1 MPPTAALDDVTT
13 PGGMLL
19 VLSVMLPV
27 VGLLAGLVIGG
38 RHARHV
44 ALLTIALGGGIA
56 VAVADAVL
64 VSGGSLVYLLGGWA
78 PPLGVI
84 LRADGLAA
92 AMMLVAAVVVGGIA
106 VYAGHDF
113 ATERGAP
120 ESRKSL
126 SFWLLLL
133 AVWGGL
139 NLVFVTRDLF
149 TAYVALEML
158 TFAAVPLVCL
168 DGSGETIRAAL
179 RYLLFALVG
188 SMLYLLGVFLLF
200 GMYGTVDMAL
210 LAERAGPDVTTI
222 AAIAL
227 LTTGLLAKTALFPL
241 HLWLPP
247 AHSGAPPAASA
258 ILSGLVV
265 KGSWFLV
272 VRVWFDVFPGVV
284 TLSSAELL
292 GAFGAAA
299 ILAGNV
305 VALRQQRLKLLVAYS
320 TVAQIGYLFVMF
332 PLAAGL
338 SGLGLDP
345 ALAQNG
351 GLLQAISHAM
361 AKAAMFMAAGLIYHS
376 IGHDRI
382 AELGGTARV
391 MPLTLLTFVLAG
403 VALMGL
409 PPSGA
414 YVAKKLFF
422 DATAASGQWWWEVV
436 LNAGG
441 FLTASYTVLVLAH
454 ALRPAA
460 TPIKLKS
467 PLSRMGEIAALV
479 LALGSLLLGFAAAV
493 MIPGASLSKAFAPD
507 ELLSAIVLIL
517 GGVAVACAL
526 GLRLPPLPVGE
537 SVASMLRP
545 LRRATVAAGG
555 LFVRADGALR
565 HWPVASLALL
575 VLAIAFAAT
584 IGAAN

>member
-1 MPPTAALDDVTT
+1 MPLTAQLDDVTT
-13 PGGMLL
+13 PGGALL

-27 VGLLAGLVIGG
+27 VGLLAGLVLGG

-44 ALLTIALGGGIA
+44 ALVTIALGGGIA
-56 VAVADAVL
+56 FAVADAVL

-126 SFWLLLL
+126 AFWLLLL

-227 LTTGLLAKTALFPL
+227 MTTGLLAKTALFPL

-272 VRVWFDVFPGVV
+272 VRIWFDVFPGVV

-338 SGLGLDP
+338 AGLELDP

-361 AKAAMFMAAGLIYHS
+361 AKAAMFMAAGLIYRS

-382 AELGGTARV
+382 AELGGAARA
-391 MPLTLLTFVLAG
+391 MPVTLLTFALAG

-414 YVAKKLFF
+414 FVAKKLFF
-422 DATAASGQWWWEVV
+422 DATAATGQWWWEIV
-436 LNAGG
+436 LNAGA

-454 ALRPAA
+454 ALRPAT
-460 TPIKLKS
+460 TPLELKS
-467 PLSRMGEIAALV
+467 PVSRIGELAALV
-479 LALGSLLLGFAAAV
+479 LALGSLLLGFAAAGV
-493 MIPGASLSKAFAPD
+493 IPGASLAKAFAPV
-507 ELLSAIVLIL
+507 ELLSAVVLVL
-517 GGVAVACAL
+517 GGAAVACAL
-526 GLRLPPLPVGE
+526 GLRLPPLPFGE
-537 SVASMLRP
+537 SIASMLRP
-545 LRRATVAAGG
+545 LRRMTVAAGG
-555 LFVRADGALR
+555 LVVRADGALR

-575 VLAIAFAAT
+575 MLAIALAAT
-584 IGAAN
+584 IAAAN

>member
-1 MPPTAALDDVTT
+1 
-13 PGGMLL
+13 MLL

-27 VGLLAGLVIGG
+27 VGLLAGLVLGG
-38 RHARHV
+38 CHARRV
-44 ALLTIALGGGIA
+44 ALVTIALGGGIA
-56 VAVADAVL
+56 FAVADAVL
-64 VSGGSLVYLLGGWA
+64 LSGGSLVYLLGGWA

-84 LRADGLAA
+84 LRADDLAA

-126 SFWLLLL
+126 AFWLLLL

-272 VRVWFDVFPGVV
+272 VRIWFDVFPGVV

-338 SGLGLDP
+338 SGLQLDP

-361 AKAAMFMAAGLIYHS
+361 AKAAMFMAAGLVYHS

-382 AELGGTARV
+382 AELGGAARA
-391 MPLTLLTFVLAG
+391 MPLTLLTFALSG

-422 DATAASGQWWWEVV
+422 DATAATGQWWWEIV
-436 LNAGG
+436 LNAGA

-460 TPIKLKS
+460 APIELKS
-467 PLSRMGEIAALV
+467 PVSKVGEIAALV
-479 LALGSLLLGFAAAV
+479 LALGSLLLGFAAAR
-493 MIPGASLSKAFAPD
+493 MIPGASLSKAFALD
-507 ELLSAIVLIL
+507 ELLSAIVLVL

-537 SVASMLRP
+537 SIAAMLRP
-545 LRRATVAAGG
+545 LRRLTVSAGG
-555 LFVRADGALR
+555 LVVRADGALR
-565 HWPVASLALL
+565 HWPIASLALL
-575 VLAIAFAAT
+575 LLAIVLAAA
-584 IGAAN
+584 IGAPMLR

>member
-1 MPPTAALDDVTT
+1 V
-13 PGGMLL
+13 
-19 VLSVMLPV
+19 
-27 VGLLAGLVIGG
+27 LLAGDRV
-38 RHARHV
+38 
-44 ALLTIALGGGIA
+44 
-56 VAVADAVL
+56 
-64 VSGGSLVYLLGGWA
+64 VYLLGGWA
-78 PPLGVI
+78 PPLGII

-92 AMMLVAAVVVGGIA
+92 AMMLAAAVVVGGIA

-126 SFWLLLL
+126 AFWLLLL
-133 AVWGGL
+133 AVWSGL

-149 TAYVALEML
+149 TGYVALEML

-168 DGSGETIRAAL
+168 DGRGETIRAAL

-188 SMLYLLGVFLLF
+188 SMLYLLGVFLLY
-200 GMYGTVDMAL
+200 GTYGTVDMAL
-210 LAERAGPDVTTI
+210 LAERAGPDGTTI

-272 VRVWFDVFPGVV
+272 VRIWLDVFPGVV
-284 TLSSAELL
+284 TLYSAELL
-292 GAFGAAA
+292 AAFGAAA
-299 ILAGNV
+299 IFVGNV

-332 PLAAGL
+332 PLASGL
-338 SGLGLDP
+338 STAGLDP

-351 GLLQAISHAM
+351 GLLQAISHAL

-376 IGHDRI
+376 VGHDRI
-382 AELGGTARV
+382 AELGGAARA
-391 MPLTLLTFVLAG
+391 MPLTLLTFALAG

-422 DATAASGQWWWEVV
+422 DATAATGQWWWESV
-436 LNAGG
+436 LNAGA

-454 ALRPAA
+454 ALRPTTA
-460 TPIKLKS
+460 PLQLKS
-467 PLSRMGEIAALV
+467 PVSRVGEVAALL
-479 LALGSLLLGFAAAV
+479 LAVSSLLFGFVAAG
-493 MIPGASLSKAFAPD
+493 MIPGASLSKAFTPD
-507 ELLSAIVLIL
+507 ELLSAVLLLL
-517 GGVAVACAL
+517 GGAVLAGAL
-526 GLRLPPLPVGE
+526 GLELPKLPIGA
-537 SVASMLRP
+537 SVAAMLRP
-545 LRRATVAAGG
+545 LRRVSVAAGE
-555 LFVRADGALR
+555 LVVRTDGALR
-565 HWPVASLALL
+565 HWPVATLALL
-575 VLAIAFAAT
+575 LLAGALAAT
-584 IGAAN
+584 LAAME

>member
-1 MPPTAALDDVTT
+1 MALPAALDDVTT
-13 PGGMLL
+13 PGGVLL
-19 VLSVMLPV
+19 VLSVMVPV
-27 VGLLAGLVIGG
+27 VGLLAGLVLGG

-44 ALLTIALGGGIA
+44 ALITIALGAGIA
-56 VAVADAVL
+56 ACIANSVL
-64 VSGGSLVYLLGGWA
+64 GSGENLVYLLGGWA
-78 PPLGVI
+78 PPLGIIV
-84 LRADGLAA
+84 RADSLSAV
-92 AMMLVAAVVVGGIA
+92 MMLVGAVVVGGIA

-113 ATERGAP
+113 AIERGAP

-126 SFWLLLL
+126 AFWLLLL

-149 TAYVALEML
+149 TGYVALEML

-168 DGSGETIRAAL
+168 DGRGETIRAAL
-179 RYLLFALVG
+179 RYLLFALAG
-188 SMLYLLGVFLLF
+188 SMLYLLGVFLLY
-200 GMYGTVDMAL
+200 GTYGTVDMAL
-210 LAERAGPDVTTI
+210 LAERAGPNVTTI

-272 VRVWFDVFPGVV
+272 VRVWLDVFPGVV
-284 TLSSAELL
+284 TLTSAELL
-292 GAFGAAA
+292 AAFGAAA

-320 TVAQIGYLFVMF
+320 TVAQIGYLFLMF

-338 SGLGLDP
+338 TGLELDP
-345 ALAQNG
+345 ALARNG

-382 AELGGTARV
+382 AELGGAARA
-391 MPLTLLTFVLAG
+391 MPLTLLTFALAG

-422 DATAASGQWWWEVV
+422 DATAETGQWWWEIV
-436 LNAGG
+436 LNAGA

-460 TPIKLKS
+460 TPLELTS
-467 PLSRMGEIAALV
+467 PVSRIGEIAALA
-479 LALGSLLLGFAAAV
+479 LALGSLLLGFAAAGV
-493 MIPGASLSKAFAPD
+493 IPGASLAKAFAPG
-507 ELLSAIVLIL
+507 ELLTAAVLIL
-517 GGVAVACAL
+517 GGAAVACAL
-526 GLRLPPLPVGE
+526 GLRLPPLPVGN
-537 SVASMLRP
+537 AAAALLRP
-545 LRRATVAAGG
+545 LRHLTVAAGG
-555 LFVRADGALR
+555 LIVRADGALR
-565 HWPVASLALL
+565 HWPVASIALL
-575 VLAIAFAAT
+575 MLAIAIAAT
-584 IGAAN
+584 IAAAR

>member
-1 MPPTAALDDVTT
+1 MPLTAALDDVTT

-27 VGLLAGLVIGG
+27 VGLLTGLVLGG

-44 ALLTIALGGGIA
+44 ALVTIALGGGIA
-56 VAVADAVL
+56 FAVADAVL
-64 VSGGSLVYLLGGWA
+64 VSDGSLVYLLGGWA
-78 PPLGVI
+78 PPLGII
-84 LRADGLAA
+84 LRADDLGA

-113 ATERGAP
+113 GLERGAP

-126 SFWLLLL
+126 AFWLLLL

-168 DGSGETIRAAL
+168 DGRGETIRAAL

-200 GMYGTVDMAL
+200 GTYGTVDMAL
-210 LAERAGPDVTTI
+210 LSERAGSNVTTI

-338 SGLGLDP
+338 AGLQLDP

-351 GLLQAISHAM
+351 GLLQAVSHAM

-382 AELGGTARV
+382 AELGGAARA

-409 PPSGA
+409 PPGGA

-422 DATAASGQWWWEVV
+422 EATAATGQWWWEIV
-436 LNAGG
+436 LNAGA

-460 TPIKLKS
+460 RPIQLKS
-467 PLSRMGEIAALV
+467 PVSRIGETAAFV
-479 LALGSLLLGFAAAV
+479 LALGSLLLGFAAAR
-493 MIPGASLSKAFAPD
+493 MIPGASLSKAFSPD
-507 ELLSAIVLIL
+507 ELLSALVVVL
-517 GGVAVACAL
+517 GGAAVAFAL

-545 LRRATVAAGG
+545 LRRMTVAAGDVV
-555 LFVRADGALR
+555 VRADGALR
-565 HWPVASLALL
+565 HWPIATLALL
-575 VLAIAFAAT
+575 ILAIALSAAIAT
-584 IGAAN
+584 AR